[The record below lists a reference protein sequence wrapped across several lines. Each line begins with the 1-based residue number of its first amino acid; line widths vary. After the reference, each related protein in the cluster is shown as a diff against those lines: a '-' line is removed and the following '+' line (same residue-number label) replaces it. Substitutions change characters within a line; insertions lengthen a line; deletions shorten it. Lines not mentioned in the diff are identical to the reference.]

1 MRYAL
6 ALIPA
11 VILTLGAQ
19 SPMPA
24 VYKVEFTVHDHG
36 ANSDS
41 HYAIWI
47 DESRKGLL
55 QAGARVPGFTGAPSS
70 NYIDVGTNIECSLH
84 ETSGRISL
92 DGAVEVSK
100 ITGTVSLGSLQEP
113 IIGQRK
119 VSFRATLDPGVE
131 TAILD
136 EKNDTLPFQVE
147 TIVTK
152 VR

>member
-1 MRYAL
+1 
-6 ALIPA
+6 

-19 SPMPA
+19 SSAPT
-24 VYKVEFTVHDHG
+24 VYKVEFTVHDAV

-41 HYAIWI
+41 HYAMWI
-47 DESRKGLL
+47 DESRRGLL
-55 QAGARVPGFTGAPSS
+55 QAGSRT
-70 NYIDVGTNIECSLH
+70 NHIDVGTNIECSLN
-84 ETSGRISL
+84 EASGRISL
-92 DGAVEVSK
+92 DGVVELSK
-100 ITGTVSLGSLQEP
+100 ITGTVSLGSIEEP

-131 TAILD
+131 TAIIN
-136 EKNDTLPFQVE
+136 EKNDAIPFQVE